1 MVTGEFVEINQKDM
15 VMDAYVNVIII
26 IIIS

>member
-15 VMDAYVNVIII
+15 VMDAYMNVIII
-26 IIIS
+26 IIIN